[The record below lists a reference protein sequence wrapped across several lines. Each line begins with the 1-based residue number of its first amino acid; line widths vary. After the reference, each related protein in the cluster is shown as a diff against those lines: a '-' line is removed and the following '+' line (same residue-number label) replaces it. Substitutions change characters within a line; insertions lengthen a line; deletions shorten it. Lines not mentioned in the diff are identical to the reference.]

1 MLGLCTAP
9 LIFWNHALLSKLK
22 PAVPGAHIT
31 VQVIYTVWSED
42 GMKGALVYG
51 MLVTN
56 RVWAEDNEVRWGDS
70 LRLRKETAFW
80 WFEMIEIF
88 MLYDTCVCNY
98 TINDI

>member
-1 MLGLCTAP
+1 MIVLDWTWKEPLKKGIHGTRVRCCWQYVLTGSDHSLARFKLQVLMLGLCTAP

-56 RVWAEDNEVRWGDS
+56 RV
-70 LRLRKETAFW
+70 
-80 WFEMIEIF
+80 
-88 MLYDTCVCNY
+88 
-98 TINDI
+98 